1 MGGSLT
7 GWSGFALVK
16 VLHCFFTG
24 WMIDADS
31 RPRFRELIAEFSKM
45 ARDPSRY
52 LVIQVILS
60 PKTFSLKLNHR
71 NALIDHNVRYSH
83 SGR

>member
-1 MGGSLT
+1 MCFIGRDMNDGMSCIEMCL
-7 GWSGFALVK
+7 FA
-16 VLHCFFTG
+16 G

-52 LVIQVILS
+52 LVIQVGS
-60 PKTFSLKLNHR
+60 RRTTDWAGMEPGSV
-71 NALIDHNVRYSH
+71 LIGHSVCFSH